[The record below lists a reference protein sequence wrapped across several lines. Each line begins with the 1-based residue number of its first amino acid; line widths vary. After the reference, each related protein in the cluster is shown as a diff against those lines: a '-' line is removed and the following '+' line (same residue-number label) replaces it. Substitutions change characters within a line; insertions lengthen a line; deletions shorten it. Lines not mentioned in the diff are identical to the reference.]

1 MFRSVILRFVLP
13 VALASCVVA
22 YFGLPYIQRL
32 LAEWFRADVEQ
43 RAELAMHS
51 MEEPIAELVGQGNES
66 HLRSYLTRMTS
77 DERLLA
83 VLVCRPDGKTIVKTE
98 RTPAAI
104 SCDVNGKAGPAAT
117 RIMQLPSGSVQ
128 VSVAAGEVLD
138 DVVLRSYALGAVHQA
153 LGWVRTEGIA
163 VDDTGAVLD
172 LTVRSFGIIAA
183 RDMPEVEIVV
193 EDGAGPPVP
202 GGDTVFAAVA
212 AAAWLAAGLPPR
224 WPVDPGG
231 TR

>member
-1 MFRSVILRFVLP
+1 MARTPGSPDLRGWVEALRSVAPGLAVEEVAVAGPPVSGALRAAGWAEGAV
-13 VALASCVVA
+13 VVA
-22 YFGLPYIQRL
+22 ALDAAGTVGIVDGRL
-32 LAEWFRADVEQ
+32 VTGHPVTGHPVTVRSPAGARA
-43 RAELAMHS
+43 
-51 MEEPIAELVGQGNES
+51 
-66 HLRSYLTRMTS
+66 T
-77 DERLLA
+77 A
-83 VLVCRPDGKTIVKTE
+83 VV
-98 RTPAAI
+98 A
-104 SCDVNGKAGPAAT
+104 
-117 RIMQLPSGSVQ
+117 PSGSVQ

>member
-1 MFRSVILRFVLP
+1 VGIVDGRLVTGHPVTGHPVTVRSPAGAR
-13 VALASCVVA
+13 ATAVVA
-22 YFGLPYIQRL
+22 
-32 LAEWFRADVEQ
+32 
-43 RAELAMHS
+43 
-51 MEEPIAELVGQGNES
+51 
-66 HLRSYLTRMTS
+66 
-77 DERLLA
+77 
-83 VLVCRPDGKTIVKTE
+83 
-98 RTPAAI
+98 
-104 SCDVNGKAGPAAT
+104 
-117 RIMQLPSGSVQ
+117 PSGSVQ